1 MPEPLVNVRP
11 PHPRHE
17 TDQPGEIRSAIAEV
31 VERRYRRLVNEH
43 APFPD
48 LVIIDGGKGQLSA
61 TRGVFAALGIDI
73 PVIAIAKREEEIYV
87 PDEVL
92 PHRLD
97 PKGIALHY
105 VQEIRNEAHRFAV
118 TYNRLLRKKSVI
130 GEESRK
136 KRPAP

>member
-1 MPEPLVNVRP
+1 M
-11 PHPRHE
+11 
-17 TDQPGEIRSAIAEV
+17 
-31 VERRYRRLVNEH
+31 ERRYRRLVNEH

-48 LVIIDGGKGQLSA
+48 LIIIDGGKGQLSA
-61 TRGVFAALGIDI
+61 ARGVFAALGVDI

-92 PHRLD
+92 PLRLN

-130 GEESRK
+130 GEESRRK
-136 KRPAP
+136 KSGG